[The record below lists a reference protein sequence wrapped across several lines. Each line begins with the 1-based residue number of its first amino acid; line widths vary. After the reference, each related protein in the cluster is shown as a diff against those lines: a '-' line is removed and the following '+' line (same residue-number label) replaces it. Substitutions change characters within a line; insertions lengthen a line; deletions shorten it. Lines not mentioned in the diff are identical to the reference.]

1 MRIIFVSIIFL
12 LVICLASQAQISLD
26 EEFEALE
33 PQGKTNLLLLGTREN
48 GSYFTYVISHKG
60 DNPQLEAKLPYLVSP
75 QPKGFY
81 YLKNKY
87 YSYYFKEDQCRQ
99 KERNY
104 NRLVISKN
112 LSRLLDTFESIKKP
126 GPDTPYNL
134 RANCDVIDSRVDF
147 LKKSPRYYNTL
158 DLNYLISGMASFQGS
173 SNVVGEPG
181 YPYNFTIPFPDI
193 PYLELYQ
200 EGGYDFKK
208 PEISKVSSKAI
219 DAMKPYQFDLPFSNP
234 EVIQYNEHEHKS
246 GNFKI
251 PSQYLFPQSQP
262 SDSSRFKI
270 TRHGDSMALKWS
282 EKRKGF
288 IFYKNYM
295 RDYVGRINF
304 KPLLYHELGQV
315 KRTIKIMASIGTGP
329 KINPA
334 VINCGPL
341 PAQVRP
347 YNSLP
352 FTLKQSAIDSMQ
364 TTGDDFF
371 LSPTEDVLYYQK
383 LKSRYSD
390 KSTLQAYNSQGRKKD
405 FKLTL
410 KTDNIIMAEW
420 ATGKYVEKW
429 LDELLFR

>member
-1 MRIIFVSIIFL
+1 MRMIFVSIIFL
-12 LVICLASQAQISLD
+12 LFFCIATQAQIPLD

-33 PQGKTNLLLLGTREN
+33 PQGKANLLLLGTREN

-60 DNPQLEAKLPYLVSP
+60 DNPHLEAKLPYLVSP

-112 LSRLLDTFESIKKP
+112 LPRLLDTFQSIKKP

-134 RANCDVIDSRVDF
+134 RKNCEFIDSRNDF
-147 LKKSPRYYNTL
+147 LKKSKSYYHGL
-158 DLNYLISGMASFQGS
+158 GLNYLMSGIVSFQSG
-173 SNVVGEPG
+173 SNVVGDPS
-181 YPYNFTIPFPDI
+181 YSDNYTIPFPDS
-193 PYLELYQ
+193 PYLELYND
-200 EGGYDFKK
+200 GHYSFKK
-208 PEISKVSSKAI
+208 PEISKRASQPI
-219 DAMKPYQFDLPFSNP
+219 DAMKPYQFDLPFSKP
-234 EVIQYNEHEHKS
+234 QVIEYKVLENAN
-246 GNFKI
+246 GNHKI
-251 PSQYLFPQSQP
+251 PLKYLFLQSQP
-262 SDSSRFKI
+262 SDSSKFKT

-282 EKRKGF
+282 VERKGL
-288 IFYKNYM
+288 IYNNLATTY
-295 RDYVGRINF
+295 F

-315 KRTIKIMASIGTGP
+315 KRKIKIRVSAIHP
-329 KINPA
+329 KKTTA

-341 PAQVRP
+341 PNRLRP
-347 YNSLP
+347 YNKLP
-352 FTLKQSAIDSMQ
+352 FELKESTIDSMQ

-383 LKSRYSD
+383 LKTRYSD
-390 KSTLQAYNSQGRKKD
+390 NSTLQAYNSQGQKKD
-405 FKLTL
+405 FKITL
-410 KTDNIIMAEW
+410 KTKNIIMAEW

-429 LDELLFR
+429 LEELLFR